1 MEKLD
6 KDTLKS
12 LQDIDA
18 ELAVTIYA
26 PMHTS
31 AAPPHISENQIRF
44 KNLLQKAADEIRGI
58 DKHAELAMQLEST
71 IDEIYNS
78 LTFWEN
84 QTPGLLIC
92 ATTNNIHM
100 FHLPI
105 DTEEYVAV
113 DTYFHLAPVVGLL
126 HDAREYY
133 VLAIAQQNPK
143 LYRGDM
149 YSLESSGIELPANM
163 REALNLDEPNRK
175 TENQG
180 TTTGPSSQGMAS
192 SPSRGRGWF
201 NGRGGARNPAEA
213 DRLRFFRLIDQ
224 VIRDNANRDMPL
236 ILAGVESDIAEYRE
250 ISRYPH
256 ILRGAAGINHTGTD
270 DLRPLFEEAMTI
282 ISKELIEPAHQS
294 AVEEYERVG
303 GANPDRVARDLKSID
318 QAATQGRIDKLLAG
332 MIRRT
337 ADTVRDTAGE
347 VLRISFPNKSESK
360 RLNDIA
366 RKVWQSSGTI
376 FNLLPSEMPGGLQL
390 AARLRY

>member
-12 LQDIDA
+12 LQDTEA
-18 ELAVTIYA
+18 KLAVTIYA

-31 AAPPHISENQIRF
+31 AAPPHISGNQIRF
-44 KNLLQKAADEIRGI
+44 KNLLQKAADEVRSI
-58 DKHAELAMQLEST
+58 DKHAELAEQLEAK

-78 LTFWEN
+78 LNFWEN

-92 ATTNNIHM
+92 ATDGNIRM

-113 DTYFHLAPVVGLL
+113 DNYFHLAPVAGLL
-126 HDAREYY
+126 HDARDYY
-133 VLAIAQQNPK
+133 VLAIAQQNPQ
-143 LYRGDM
+143 LYKGDM
-149 YSLESSGIELPANM
+149 YNLEPTGIELPTTM
-163 REALNLDEPNRK
+163 RDALNLDEPNRK

-180 TTTGPSSQGMAS
+180 TTTGPSSKGMAS

-201 NGRGGARNPAEA
+201 NGRGGARDPAEA
-213 DRLRFFRLIDQ
+213 DRQRFFRLVDQ
-224 VIRDNANRDMPL
+224 AIREATNCDLPL
-236 ILAGVESDIAEYRE
+236 ILAGVESDIAQYRE
-250 ISRYPH
+250 ISHYPH
-256 ILRGAAGINHTGTD
+256 LLASGACINHTGTD
-270 DLRPLFEEAMTI
+270 NLRPLFEEAMI
-282 ISKELIEPAHQS
+282 IVAKELIEPAHQS
-294 AVEEYERVG
+294 AIEEYERVG
-303 GANPDRVARDLKSID
+303 GANPERVAHDMKSID
-318 QAATQGRIDKLLAG
+318 QAAAQGRIDKLLAG

-347 VLRISFPNKSESK
+347 VLRITFPSPSESK

-376 FNLLPSEMPGGLQL
+376 LNLLPSEMPQGLQL